1 LYVQADHVH
10 QQPDEIGRGYL
21 SLALYLDRHYEGL
34 VDAYFGPP
42 ELKSQAEAGE
52 PRPLDALASDA
63 AELQQAIEASDYDPQ
78 RKDWLSLHTR
88 AMQAIIGKL
97 SGDVFPIEEEAA
109 QYFDIVPEMVDE
121 SVFEDFRAQMDSLL
135 PGKGALAE
143 RVLDCERS
151 AELRPDRILP
161 VCERVI
167 QEARSRTRAI
177 FDLPQDEE
185 VALSLVRNK
194 PWHAYNWYL
203 GRGRSQIDLN
213 SDLGLRI
220 EDVVLGLTHETYPGH
235 HTELAIKER
244 LLWWGEGRAEHSLL
258 VTGPQAAVAEGL
270 AVWASKVIFEGSELA
285 DFLRSELY
293 PLAGL
298 PTQNVERDIGVVRA
312 NESVAGVV
320 EGNAALMLHR
330 DGRSAEEV
338 QQYLM
343 HFGLLTPERA
353 ANALEYML
361 DPLWPAYIFNYA
373 AGKKLLAPL
382 LRGPDRTENFARLLS
397 EPFTPTLVRQWVA
410 ERDGG
415 GRREGSCR

>member
-1 LYVQADHVH
+1 MYVQADHVD

-21 SLALYLDRHYEGL
+21 SLALHLDRHYEGL

-97 SGDVFPIEEEAA
+97 SGDVLRIEEEAA

-135 PGKGALAE
+135 PGEGALAE
-143 RVLDCERS
+143 RVLDWERS
-151 AELRPDRILP
+151 VELRGDRILP

-167 QEARSRTRAI
+167 QEARTRTRAV
-177 FDLPQDEE
+177 FDLPLDEE
-185 VALSLVRNK
+185 VSLSLVQNK
-194 PWHAYNWYL
+194 PWQAYNWYL
-203 GRGRSQIDLN
+203 GHGRSQIDLN

-220 EDVVLGLTHETYPGH
+220 EDVVEALPHETYPGH

-258 VTGPQAAVAEGL
+258 ATGPQAVVSEGL
-270 AVWASKVIFEGSELA
+270 AMWAWEVIFEGIELT
-285 DFLRSELY
+285 DFLRGELY

-298 PTQNVERDIGVVRA
+298 PTEHVERDVGVMRANVSVLGVVD
-312 NESVAGVV
+312 
-320 EGNAALMLHR
+320 GNAALMLHR
-330 DGRSAEEV
+330 DGRASDEV
-338 QQYLM
+338 QQYLV

-353 ANALEYML
+353 AKSLEFML
-361 DPLWPAYIFNYA
+361 DPHWRTYTFTYA
-373 AGKKLLAPL
+373 AGRKLLAPL
-382 LRGPDRTENFARLLS
+382 LRGPDRVENFARLLS
-397 EPFTPTLVRQWVA
+397 EPFMPTQVRDWLA
-410 ERDGG
+410 ERGD
-415 GRREGSCR
+415 E

>member
-1 LYVQADHVH
+1 LYVQADHVD

-21 SLALYLDRHYEGL
+21 SLALHLDRHYEGL

-97 SGDVFPIEEEAA
+97 SGDVLRIEEEAA

-135 PGKGALAE
+135 PGEGALAE
-143 RVLDCERS
+143 RVLDWERS
-151 AELRPDRILP
+151 VELRGDRILP

-167 QEARSRTRAI
+167 QEARTRTRAV
-177 FDLPQDEE
+177 FDLPLDEE
-185 VALSLVRNK
+185 VSLSLVQNK
-194 PWHAYNWYL
+194 PWQAYNWYL
-203 GRGRSQIDLN
+203 GHGRSQIDLN

-220 EDVVLGLTHETYPGH
+220 EDVVEALPHETYPGH

-258 VTGPQAAVAEGL
+258 ATGPQAVVSEGL
-270 AVWASKVIFEGSELA
+270 AMWAWEVIFEGIELT
-285 DFLRSELY
+285 DFLRGELY

-298 PTQNVERDIGVVRA
+298 PTEHVERDVGVMRANVSVLGVVD
-312 NESVAGVV
+312 
-320 EGNAALMLHR
+320 GNAALMLHR
-330 DGRSAEEV
+330 DGRASDEV
-338 QQYLM
+338 QQYLV

-353 ANALEYML
+353 AKSLEFML
-361 DPLWPAYIFNYA
+361 DPHWRTYTFTYA
-373 AGKKLLAPL
+373 AGRKLLAPL
-382 LRGPDRTENFARLLS
+382 LRGPDRVENFARLLS
-397 EPFTPTLVRQWVA
+397 EPFMPTQVRDWLA
-410 ERDGG
+410 ERGD
-415 GRREGSCR
+415 E

>member
-1 LYVQADHVH
+1 LYVQADHVD

-21 SLALYLDRHYEGL
+21 SLALHLDRHYEGL

-97 SGDVFPIEEEAA
+97 SGDVLRIEEEAA

-135 PGKGALAE
+135 PGEGALAE
-143 RVLDCERS
+143 RVLDWERS
-151 AELRPDRILP
+151 VELRGDRILP

-167 QEARSRTRAI
+167 QEARTRTRAV
-177 FDLPQDEE
+177 FDLPLDEE
-185 VALSLVRNK
+185 VSLSLVQNK
-194 PWHAYNWYL
+194 PWQAYNWYL
-203 GRGRSQIDLN
+203 GHGRSQIDLN

-220 EDVVLGLTHETYPGH
+220 EDVVEALPHETYPGH

-258 VTGPQAAVAEGL
+258 ATGPQAVVSEGL
-270 AVWASKVIFEGSELA
+270 AMWAWEVIFEGIELT
-285 DFLRSELY
+285 DFLRGELY

-298 PTQNVERDIGVVRA
+298 PTEHVERDVGVMRANVSVLGVVD
-312 NESVAGVV
+312 
-320 EGNAALMLHR
+320 GNAALMLHR
-330 DGRSAEEV
+330 DGRASDEV
-338 QQYLM
+338 QQYLV

-353 ANALEYML
+353 AKSLEFML
-361 DPLWPAYIFNYA
+361 DPHWRTYTFTYA
-373 AGKKLLAPL
+373 AGRKLLAPL
-382 LRGPDRTENFARLLS
+382 LRGPDRVENFARLLS
-397 EPFTPTLVRQWVA
+397 EPFTPTQVRDWLA
-410 ERDGG
+410 ERGD
-415 GRREGSCR
+415 E